1 MSKSNDKVILTQ
13 DIKRNNLLIL
23 FSSND
28 EITLTQENK
37 GRRPLILFDIDGTIA
52 ESSQE
57 VSSKMK
63 DNILKKMNAGYDIGI
78 VGGGKLEKALSQLG
92 DLHITH
98 YFTECGCVYHR
109 RSKENKELWSIYVKN
124 IRKHPLYPKIN
135 IIIKEALQFLS
146 KVDYEITGHFIDL
159 RNGII
164 YISMIGMVATLEERA
179 YFIELNNKNNYRKL
193 LISQLKEKA
202 SKLGIQDDLVIAE
215 GGMVGIG
222 IYPKEYDKVQVV
234 DCVKDEYKVIH
245 YFGDKYEEDG
255 NDYHLLNHKLIIPHR
270 VNSVE
275 DTMREL
281 DNIKI
286 D

>member
-1 MSKSNDKVILTQ
+1 MKI
-13 DIKRNNLLIL
+13 
-23 FSSND
+23 
-28 EITLTQENK
+28 
-37 GRRPLILFDIDGTIA
+37 LILFDIDGTIA

-57 VSSKMK
+57 VPSKIK
-63 DNILKKMNAGYDIGI
+63 DKIMKKMNAGYDIGI

-92 DLHITH
+92 DLQITH

-109 RSKENKELWSIYVKN
+109 RSRDDDELWSIYVKN
-124 IRKHPLYPKIN
+124 IRKHPLYSKIN

-164 YISMIGMVATLEERA
+164 YISLIGMAATQEERA
-179 YFIELNNKNNYRKL
+179 RFIELNNEKNYRKR

-202 SKLGIQDDLVIAE
+202 TELGIKDDLVIAE

-234 DCVKDEYKVIH
+234 DCLKNEYKVIH

-270 VNSVE
+270 VNSLQ
-275 DTMREL
+275 DTIREL
-281 DNIKI
+281 DNIKL

>member
-1 MSKSNDKVILTQ
+1 MSNSNEEVI
-13 DIKRNNLLIL
+13 
-23 FSSND
+23 
-28 EITLTQENK
+28 LTQENK
-37 GRRPLILFDIDGTIA
+37 GHRPLILFDIDGTIA

-57 VSSKMK
+57 VPSKMK
-63 DNILKKMNAGYDIGI
+63 DKILKKMNAGYDIGI
-78 VGGGKLEKALSQLG
+78 VGGGKLEKALSQLD

-109 RSKENKELWSIYVKN
+109 RSRDDDELWRIYVKN
-124 IRKHPLYPKIN
+124 IRKHSLYPKIN

-164 YISMIGMVATLEERA
+164 YISLIGMAATQEEREK
-179 YFIELNNKNNYRKL
+179 FIRLNNENNYRKL
-193 LISQLKEKA
+193 LISQLKKKA
-202 SKLGIQDDLVIAE
+202 HELGIQDDLVIAE

-222 IYPKEYDKVQVV
+222 LYPKEYDKVQVV

-255 NDYHLLNHKLIIPHR
+255 NDYHLLNHKAIIPHR
-270 VNSVE
+270 VNSLE
-275 DTMREL
+275 DTIREL
-281 DNIKI
+281 ENIREY
-286 D
+286 

>member
-1 MSKSNDKVILTQ
+1 MSNSNK
-13 DIKRNNLLIL
+13 
-23 FSSND
+23 
-28 EITLTQENK
+28 ENK

-57 VSSKMK
+57 VPSKMK
-63 DNILKKMNAGYDIGI
+63 DKILKKMNAGYDIGI

-109 RSKENKELWSIYVKN
+109 RSKDDKELWSIYVKN
-124 IRKHPLYPKIN
+124 IRKHPLYSKIN

-164 YISMIGMVATLEERA
+164 YISLIGMEATQKERA
-179 YFIELNNKNNYRKL
+179 IFMELNSEKNYRKQ
-193 LISQLKEKA
+193 LISKLKEKA
-202 SKLGIQDDLVIAE
+202 IELGIKDDLVIAE

-234 DCVKDEYKVIH
+234 DCLKNEYKVIH

-275 DTMREL
+275 DTIQEL
-281 DNIKI
+281 NF
-286 D
+286 